1 MIHIYTFCDKT
12 LIGKIENKSSKFL
25 CENLYKKNFIINESC
40 VYSSNYN
47 FENLTFKNKDIYFLL
62 LHKTSEKLNA
72 KIASIL
78 GEELT
83 ENSLL
88 KNTLTDYYT
97 RKNIPI
103 DKTSEKEWL
112 IPKSA
117 VSITNP
123 NGITQGFYVK
133 IAESY
138 VFVLPNNYNEF
149 VSIYND
155 CLLNFLEEKF
165 PIESQSETYKTFG
178 LSQEYIFQILKEQ
191 IKNKDKIKISVFSK
205 GLENDIVIKA
215 SINNDKFNSYRQVVF
230 DKLEKFIYAVQPI
243 SMDDYLQTLLNANNA
258 KISIVGDSSVNNIIN
273 NLTNQTIKNNVCCLY
288 ELPNKN
294 SKLKFGIDEK
304 QIQEYGE
311 ESAEV
316 AYSLAVKT
324 LEISNSDIVLSCLS
338 STENNKCIAFIA
350 LGNKLKVDIYKN
362 QFFGNA
368 NEISENISQTAKFYL
383 IKSLKAKDYQT
394 T

>member
-12 LIGKIENKSSKFL
+12 LIGKVENKSAKFL
-25 CENLYKKNFIINESC
+25 CENLYKKNFLINESC
-40 VYSSNYN
+40 VYASNFN
-47 FENLTFKNKDIYFLL
+47 FDNLTFKNKDIYFLL
-62 LHKTSEKLNA
+62 LHKSNSKLNL
-72 KIASIL
+72 KIANLL

-83 ENSLL
+83 ENNLL
-88 KNTLTDYYT
+88 KNTLTEYFS

-103 DKTSEKEWL
+103 DKNGEKEWL

-123 NGITQGFYVK
+123 NGITQGYYVK
-133 IAESY
+133 IEESF
-138 VFVLPNNYNEF
+138 VFVLPNNFNEF

-155 CLLNFLEEKF
+155 CLLNFLENKF

-178 LSQEYIFQILKEQ
+178 LSEEYITQIIKDQ
-191 IKNKDKIKISVFSK
+191 IKNKDKIKISIFSK

-215 SINNDKFNSYRQVVF
+215 NVNNDKFNSYRQIVF

-243 SMDDYLQTLLNANNA
+243 SMDEYLQTLLTTNNA
-258 KISIVGDSSVNNIIN
+258 KISIVGDFSVNNIIN
-273 NLTNQTIKNNVCCLY
+273 KLPSNTIKNNICCLY
-288 ELPNKN
+288 ELPNTN
-294 SKLKFGIDEK
+294 SKQKFGIDLK
-304 QIQEYGE
+304 QIQEFGE

-338 STENNKCIAFIA
+338 NIQNNKCIAYIA
-350 LGNKLKVDIYKN
+350 LGNKIKVDIYKN
-362 QFFGNA
+362 QFFGSL

-383 IKSLKAKDYQT
+383 IKMLKSKEYQT